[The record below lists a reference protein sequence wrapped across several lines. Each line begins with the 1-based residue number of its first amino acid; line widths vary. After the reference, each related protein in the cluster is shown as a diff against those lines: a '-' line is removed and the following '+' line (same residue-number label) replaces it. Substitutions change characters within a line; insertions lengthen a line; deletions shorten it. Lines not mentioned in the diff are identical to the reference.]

1 MNRESPS
8 INDVSERIAD
18 LVDQWEVSWL
28 AGRELSVEWL
38 CASQPD
44 LISQVRERIG
54 LLKAI
59 NPLLDIKPSTLNDQ
73 AETRSDNRVR
83 KSALP
88 VCNVTTTSSYQI
100 LSSHARGGLGEVLVA
115 HDANIGRKVAI
126 KIIQTPFADDPSRQQ
141 RFLREAEIT
150 GRLEHPGI
158 VPVHGIGKDEFGR
171 PCYAMRFVEGQTL
184 REAIA
189 AHHSSSSS
197 NVTSRERNLS
207 LRQLLQR
214 FISVCNTIA
223 FANSHGVIHRDIKPS
238 NVIVGEFGETLV
250 VDWGLAKQ
258 LDSKDDT
265 QSSDCDP
272 DIAIAGNDIA
282 STEPLT
288 EEGRVLGTLY
298 YMSPEQAT
306 GDANITLQTDVYSLG
321 ATLYSILT
329 GQPPFAN
336 SGTPDNAMLP
346 PLLERVQRGHFA
358 HPRKQFASIPGRL
371 EAICLRAMANKPEKR
386 YATASD
392 LARDIESWMAD
403 ERITAFEDS
412 WLDRGMRW
420 ARQHR
425 LMVTTVAA
433 ATAVAFVG
441 MVLQLATI
449 SRTNAVLQTAFVS
462 ESNAKETAVTQ
473 RNIAQQNAHLAD
485 EQSAIARSIL
495 QDVIENVQRD
505 LRFVPAS
512 QKARRAILLKSMKG
526 LAGVSQSIESRPA
539 IDRMK
544 MLAHRDLGDVY
555 QLIGNEAGIDGT
567 QSAHVQFQSALKAA
581 ETLATENALD
591 RQSQI
596 DLAAVHQRVSA
607 TLLEL
612 KSAQEAEVH
621 LKKYLQIW
629 EHLSLDSPNDL
640 ETQLSF
646 ASALNTFGEFHMLER
661 SFDTAASHFE
671 RALSIID
678 LWIKRSPLIV
688 GNRHE
693 SVATFNSV
701 GKLRVRQGKQDEAI
715 SVYERSLAA
724 NRSRRMADPNDPRI
738 VRDLAFVIS
747 AIGSVYWSQAEYAKV
762 EPYYRE
768 ALELRQQNHSI
779 DPTNMAMERELMQSH
794 EKLGDL
800 MRKRNQ
806 IDVAKEHYNAMLAIC
821 NKHVTLNPGSNSALR
836 DLSAAYERMGKVCWE
851 GKDTQAA
858 FVHLRGALESDRIRS
873 AQDPTDARAKVDI
886 AIALSSLAVKLL
898 ELDQSKEAIELLTE
912 STSIYRNHFAANP
925 TDAKARRGLFVLLSQ
940 LSEAQGKMKQFEQAR
955 SCNSESQQMITE
967 VLHNDPKN
975 VSNRLDLIT
984 ALRARGVIERS
995 AGSYMEA
1002 KEWFQKALAAVRELE
1017 AEKKLVGTDLEWR
1030 ADIEQAIRSCDE
1042 KLGESVQVP
1051 EKVPDP

>member
-1 MNRESPS
+1 MNRESIK
-8 INDVSERIAD
+8 INDVNELVAD
-18 LVDQWEVSWL
+18 LIDQWEVSWL

-38 CASQPD
+38 CSSHPD
-44 LISQVRERIG
+44 LIPQVSARIG

-59 NPLLDIKPSTLNDQ
+59 NPLLDIKPSTLSNQ
-73 AETRSDNRVR
+73 AETQSDNRVR
-83 KSALP
+83 NTALP
-88 VCNVTTTSSYQI
+88 VCNVTTTSSYQV
-100 LSSHARGGLGEVLVA
+100 LRSHARGGLGEVLVA

-126 KIIQTPFADDPSRQQ
+126 KIIQTPFADDPSRQK

-158 VPVHGIGKDEFGR
+158 VPVHGIGKDELGR

-197 NVTSRERNLS
+197 NVTPRERNLS

-238 NVIVGEFGETLV
+238 NIIVGEFGETLV
-250 VDWGLAKQ
+250 VDWGLAKL

-265 QSSDCDP
+265 QSSDCDR
-272 DIAIAGNDIA
+272 DVAIAGNDIA
-282 STEPLT
+282 SAEPLT

-298 YMSPEQAT
+298 YMSPEQAS

-346 PLLERVQRGHFA
+346 PLLERVQNGHFA
-358 HPRKQFASIPGRL
+358 DPRKQLASIPGRL
-371 EAICLRAMANKPEKR
+371 EAICLRAMANKPENR

-403 ERITAFEDS
+403 ERVTAIEDS

-425 LMVTTVAA
+425 LLVATTAA
-433 ATAVAFVG
+433 AMSVALIG
-441 MVLQLATI
+441 LVLQLVTI
-449 SRTNAVLQTAFVS
+449 ARTNAMLRTAFVS
-462 ESNAKETAVTQ
+462 EAIAKENAYTQ
-473 RNIAQQNAHLAD
+473 RNNAEQNAQLAD

-495 QDVIENVQRD
+495 QNVIENVQRD

-512 QKARRAILLKSMKG
+512 QKARREILLKSMKG
-526 LAGVSQSIESRPA
+526 LAQVSQSIDSRTVV
-539 IDRMK
+539 DRMK

-555 QLIGNEAGIDGT
+555 QLIGNESGNNGT
-567 QSAHVQFQSALKAA
+567 QSAHVEFQSALKAA
-581 ETLATENALD
+581 ETLASENARD
-591 RQSQI
+591 RQPHI
-596 DLAAVHQRVSA
+596 DLASVHQRMSA

-621 LKKYLQIW
+621 LKRYLQIW
-629 EHLSLDSPNDL
+629 EQLSQDSPNDL
-640 ETQLSF
+640 ETQLSLV
-646 ASALNTFGEFHMLER
+646 SALNAFGEFHMMER
-661 SFDTAASHFE
+661 SFDTAAAHFE
-671 RALSIID
+671 RAMSILD
-678 LWIKRSPLIV
+678 LWMKRSPLIV

-693 SVATFNSV
+693 SVATFNNV

-747 AIGSVYWSQAEYAKV
+747 AIGSVYWSQAEFAKV

-768 ALELRQQNHSI
+768 ALELRMQNYSM
-779 DPTNMAMERELMQSH
+779 DPTNMSLERELMQSH
-794 EKLGDL
+794 EKVGDL
-800 MRKRNQ
+800 MRKLNQ

-821 NKHVTLNPGSNSALR
+821 KKHVALNPGSNSALR
-836 DLSAAYERMGKVCWE
+836 DLSAANERMGKVCWE
-851 GKDTQAA
+851 GKDTEAA
-858 FVHLRGALESDRIRS
+858 LGYLRESLESDRIRS
-873 AQDPTDARAKVDI
+873 EQDPTDARAKVDI
-886 AIALSSLAVKLL
+886 AIASSTLAVKLL
-898 ELDQSKEAIELLTE
+898 ELDQSGEAIELLAE
-912 STSIYRNHFAANP
+912 SVSIYRNHYAANP
-925 TDAKARRGLFVLLSQ
+925 TDAKARRGMFVLLQQ
-940 LSEAQGKMKQFEQAR
+940 LGDAQGKMKQFEQSR
-955 SCNSESQQMITE
+955 LCNGESQEMIIAA
-967 VLHNDPKN
+967 LHHDPKN
-975 VSNRLDLIT
+975 VSIRLDLIS
-984 ALRARGVIERS
+984 ALHARGVLERS
-995 AGSYMEA
+995 SGAIVEA
-1002 KEWFQKALAAVRELE
+1002 KAWFQKALDTVSELE
-1017 AEKKLVGTDLEWR
+1017 TEKKLVGADLNWR
-1030 ADIEQAIRSCDE
+1030 TDIEADVKSCDE
-1042 KLGESVQVP
+1042 KFGQNDQIQGNGP
-1051 EKVPDP
+1051 QP